1 MIEPRSDE
9 PVAHDTV
16 FINPPEDGIDV
27 LTYLVDDDKIGL
39 ALSIRDERL
48 GEFCIPLTGPHAAG
62 LHYTLGKLLTLAPE
76 QAAQIVRDLKAQQP

>member
-1 MIEPRSDE
+1 MIQPRSNE

-16 FINPPEDGIDV
+16 FIHPPEDGIDV
-27 LTYLVDDDKIGL
+27 ITYLVDDDKIGL

-48 GEFCIPLTGPHAAG
+48 GEFVIPLTGPHAAG
-62 LHYTLGKLLTLAPE
+62 LHRTLGKLLTLTPE

>member
-1 MIEPRSDE
+1 MNPL
-9 PVAHDTV
+9 

-27 LTYLVDDDKIGL
+27 LT
-39 ALSIRDERL
+39 SIREERL